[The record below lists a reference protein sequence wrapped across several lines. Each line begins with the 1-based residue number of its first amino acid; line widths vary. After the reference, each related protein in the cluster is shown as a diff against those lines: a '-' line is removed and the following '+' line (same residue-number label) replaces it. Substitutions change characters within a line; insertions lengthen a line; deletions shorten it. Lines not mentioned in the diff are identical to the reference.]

1 MLFITGFIR
10 VLHRWAAMTFLTR
23 GSVRMTIPSVTGI
36 TSKDDSDILR
46 PPVLFQPKDEVP
58 PTGGSMPVAE
68 YLGTVTITVVIFM
81 IELETIG
88 ITTGAVFTLP
98 AVGDDPL

>member
-1 MLFITGFIR
+1 
-10 VLHRWAAMTFLTR
+10 
-23 GSVRMTIPSVTGI
+23 
-36 TSKDDSDILR
+36 
-46 PPVLFQPKDEVP
+46 
-58 PTGGSMPVAE
+58 MPVAE